1 MMNPSPIL
9 VWRVDKV
16 GWHLVR
22 CVETFRRET
31 EAGVMASVTVEL
43 SAETEQKLRDQA
55 AQNGQTIEAFL
66 RQLAEQAATVKLV
79 GPPSNRMTPEQWS
92 AEFRAWV
99 ASHKPTPGRLD
110 DSRETIYE
118 GRGE

>member
-1 MMNPSPIL
+1 
-9 VWRVDKV
+9 
-16 GWHLVR
+16 
-22 CVETFRRET
+22 
-31 EAGVMASVTVEL
+31 MANVTVEL
-43 SAETEQKLRDQA
+43 SAETEQKLRDEA
-55 AQNGQTIEAFL
+55 ARSGQTIESFL
-66 RQLAEQAATVKLV
+66 RQLAEQAAAVKLV

-99 ASHKPTPGRLD
+99 AGHKPIPGRVD